1 MVVIIVILIIII
13 FSALPLPLQL
23 ILFAVNMFLPDPV
36 PMLDE
41 AIMIISMANKAKLFS
56 KIYGLLQK
64 HRVIGIIVIGVIVA
78 SAIVFVVYSFNA
90 LISYLYN

>member
-56 KIYGLLQK
+56 KIYSLLQK
-64 HRVIGIIVIGVIVA
+64 HRVIGIIVIG
-78 SAIVFVVYSFNA
+78 AIIAGIIAGIVYSVNA
-90 LISYLYN
+90 LISYL